1 MTALDRRDFGIAL
14 AAMTVV
20 VLSSNI
26 LVQYPFHAWGLQDYF
41 TWGAFTYPFSFLVT
55 ELANRRFGPKGARRV
70 VYVGFVLAVVL
81 SVILATPRIAIAS
94 GTAFLTA
101 QLLDISIFSRL
112 RDRAWWLPPFASS
125 TISAAVDTMLFFSIA
140 FYCGAIPGT
149 ELTISAVLNQAG
161 IADECIALP
170 WVTLALADYGVKLTL
185 SAVSII
191 PYGAMLR
198 VMRPALIQRSAA

>member
-1 MTALDRRDFGIAL
+1 MTGLDRRDFTIAL

-55 ELANRRFGPKGARRV
+55 ELANRRFGPKGARRI
-70 VYVGFVLAVVL
+70 VYVGFALAVVL

-94 GTAFLTA
+94 GSAFLTA

-112 RDRAWWLPPFASS
+112 RNRAWWLPPFASS
-125 TISAAVDTMLFFSIA
+125 TISAAVDTMIFFSLA
-140 FYCGAIPGT
+140 FYCGTLPGT
-149 ELTISAVLNQAG
+149 SQTIDGLLAKVG
-161 IADECIALP
+161 IVDQCIALP
-170 WVTLALADYGVKLTL
+170 WTTLAIADYGVKLAL
-185 SAVSII
+185 SIFSIL
-191 PYGAMLR
+191 PYGIVLR
-198 VMRPALIQRSAA
+198 LMRPALMQRSPA

>member
-26 LVQYPFHAWGLQDYF
+26 LVQYPFEAWGLQDYF
-41 TWGAFTYPFSFLVT
+41 TWGAFTYPFAFLVT

-81 SVILATPRIAIAS
+81 SVVLATPRIAIAS

-140 FYCGAIPGT
+140 FYCGALPGT
-149 ELTISAVLNQAG
+149 DHTISG
-161 IADECIALP
+161 ILSAFGIPDECVALP
-170 WVTLALADYGVKLTL
+170 WVTLAIADYGVKLTL
-185 SAVSII
+185 SVISII

-198 VMRPALIQRSAA
+198 FMRPLTIQRRTA

>member
-1 MTALDRRDFGIAL
+1 MTALDRRDFAIAL

-20 VLSSNI
+20 VLASNI
-26 LVQYPFHAWGLQDYF
+26 LVQYPFHAFGLEDYF

-70 VYVGFVLAVVL
+70 VYVGFILAVVL

-140 FYCGAIPGT
+140 FYCDAIPGT
-149 ELTISAVLNQAG
+149 DATISDVLSRVG
-161 IADECIALP
+161 IPDECLALP
-170 WVTLALADYGVKLTL
+170 WVTLAIADYGVKLTL
-185 SAVSII
+185 SALSII

-198 VMRPALIQRSAA
+198 FMRPLTIQRREA